1 MGSTPMSNEHATQ
14 APSAG
19 AVDMIREVVVI
30 PVSAVDGAK
39 RLCGILGC
47 RLDADFAFDNTG
59 SCSRA
64 TWQGWRFG
72 PGIEG
77 EQPVER
83 QNKLARYF
91 SAYRSRTTR

>member
-1 MGSTPMSNEHATQ
+1 
-14 APSAG
+14 
-19 AVDMIREVVVI
+19 MIREIVVI
-30 PVSAVDGAK
+30 PVSGVDGAK

-59 SCSRA
+59 SCNRA
-64 TWQGWRFG
+64 TWQAWRFG
-72 PGIEG
+72 PDIEA

-91 SAYRSRTTR
+91 SGYASRAPQ